1 VVGGG
6 FTHLQLKWVVV
17 PGGRVGTTQLQGGVA
32 LIFRAALLPLAAA
45 PGDPDHLPVHQGVG
59 DLPPRFM
66 EVAPE
71 GLSGDPK
78 GAGGRFLFEPRKIDE
93 PEGLDL
99 LGKEVDN
106 RAGPPAEGAKT
117 AEGRAFPDPPADPWS
132 SSPPPVAAT
141 ASPGLF
147 LVHSSTIS

>member
-1 VVGGG
+1 M
-6 FTHLQLKWVVV
+6 KCRRA
-17 PGGRVGTTQLQGGVA
+17 P
-32 LIFRAALLPLAAA
+32 LIFRAAFLPLAAA
-45 PGDPDHLPVHQGVG
+45 PGDRIIFPCTRASATFPALVESRQRVF
-59 DLPPRFM
+59 L
-66 EVAPE
+66 
-71 GLSGDPK
+71 DPK

-132 SSPPPVAAT
+132 SSPPPVAAK